1 MTARPE
7 GRNKALH
14 AGWIL
19 VSGLLLLCVAGTWAT
34 WRNYSGRVFS
44 SANGVVLE
52 PEWPESRLAVRFPE
66 GAAVLIRPGQTAR
79 ITVGKDPRTLRG
91 EVVSVK
97 PASDASA
104 VVIRLLDEPGEVAGS
119 ATGKS
124 KQGSHWLPTGTRCA
138 VTIDTT
144 VPADGG
150 SVPVGEEGKAPK

>member
-1 MTARPE
+1 MTARTE

-19 VSGLLLLCVAGTWAT
+19 VAGLLLLCVAGTWAT

-52 PEWPESRLAVRFPE
+52 PEWPESRLEVRFPE
-66 GAAVLIRPGQTAR
+66 GAAVLIRPGQPAR
-79 ITVGKDPRTLRG
+79 ITVGKDPRKLRG

-97 PASDASA
+97 PASA

-119 ATGKS
+119 ATGKRT
-124 KQGSHWLPTGTRCA
+124 QGSHWLPTGTRCA

-144 VPADGG
+144 VPGDGG
-150 SVPVGEEGKAPK
+150 AVPVGEEGKAPK